1 MAETR
6 DLGPRSPPVRL
17 SSRDREKGSR
27 RLAAASLPVG
37 RGHRGRLEEKREKKH
52 DYLDIPVNDLFS
64 VEAN

>member
-6 DLGPRSPPVRL
+6 DPGPHSPPVRL

-37 RGHRGRLEEKREKKH
+37 RGHRGRLEEKRERRN
-52 DYLDIPVNDLFS
+52 III
-64 VEAN
+64 